1 MDKLTQEQIEEY
13 RDAFQH
19 FDKDSSGFIT
29 TKELGNAM
37 RSLGENP
44 REEDL
49 QMMINSVDI
58 DGNGQMDF
66 EEFVKL
72 MVAKNQFSFNEEEA
86 KEAFRIFYRD
96 CRGYVM
102 SDELRQVFQTLEEK
116 IPEHEINDMLQDQKH
131 QFNRKITFDDFVQL
145 TKDGVCPKESKQKER
160 EPSRGPKY
168 ARRRQKFYIYS

>member
-1 MDKLTQEQIEEY
+1 MSFYSSLWLPPCELIVEY

-58 DGNGQMDF
+58 DG
-66 EEFVKL
+66 E
-72 MVAKNQFSFNEEEA
+72 
-86 KEAFRIFYRD
+86 
-96 CRGYVM
+96 
-102 SDELRQVFQTLEEK
+102 
-116 IPEHEINDMLQDQKH
+116 
-131 QFNRKITFDDFVQL
+131 
-145 TKDGVCPKESKQKER
+145 
-160 EPSRGPKY
+160 
-168 ARRRQKFYIYS
+168 

>member
-1 MDKLTQEQIEEY
+1 MSYLLIVFKLKWFSLFFKLTLEY

-58 DGNGQMDF
+58 DG
-66 EEFVKL
+66 K
-72 MVAKNQFSFNEEEA
+72 
-86 KEAFRIFYRD
+86 
-96 CRGYVM
+96 
-102 SDELRQVFQTLEEK
+102 
-116 IPEHEINDMLQDQKH
+116 
-131 QFNRKITFDDFVQL
+131 
-145 TKDGVCPKESKQKER
+145 
-160 EPSRGPKY
+160 
-168 ARRRQKFYIYS
+168 

>member
-1 MDKLTQEQIEEY
+1 MKINYNERARISALIVKMKMPRNFLQVMDCRQFVRAKLVNYWYHSTLWILPSGWILEY

-58 DGNGQMDF
+58 DG
-66 EEFVKL
+66 E
-72 MVAKNQFSFNEEEA
+72 
-86 KEAFRIFYRD
+86 
-96 CRGYVM
+96 
-102 SDELRQVFQTLEEK
+102 
-116 IPEHEINDMLQDQKH
+116 
-131 QFNRKITFDDFVQL
+131 
-145 TKDGVCPKESKQKER
+145 
-160 EPSRGPKY
+160 
-168 ARRRQKFYIYS
+168 

>member
-1 MDKLTQEQIEEY
+1 MDKLTQEQIQDY
-13 RDAFQH
+13 KDAFLH

-29 TKELGNAM
+29 TKELGNVM

-86 KEAFRIFYRD
+86 MEAFRIFDRD
-96 CRGYVM
+96 DRGFIM
-102 SDELRQVFQTLEEK
+102 STELRKIFQSMEDK
-116 IPEHEINDMLQDQKH
+116 ISDHDINEMLQDQKH
-131 QFNRKITFDDFVQL
+131 QFNRKITFDDFFQL
-145 TKDGVCPKESKQKER
+145 TKDGVCPKESKQKDGSTR
-160 EPSRGPKY
+160 PKY

>member
-1 MDKLTQEQIEEY
+1 MVARSGKEQVENKLWLLITQLHILLIFKQNWSLRSLLTLTEY

-58 DGNGQMDF
+58 DG
-66 EEFVKL
+66 K
-72 MVAKNQFSFNEEEA
+72 
-86 KEAFRIFYRD
+86 
-96 CRGYVM
+96 
-102 SDELRQVFQTLEEK
+102 
-116 IPEHEINDMLQDQKH
+116 
-131 QFNRKITFDDFVQL
+131 
-145 TKDGVCPKESKQKER
+145 
-160 EPSRGPKY
+160 
-168 ARRRQKFYIYS
+168 

>member
-1 MDKLTQEQIEEY
+1 MDMIVTVVNLCEPNLVNYIMSYDSTLWILPSELILEY

-58 DGNGQMDF
+58 DG
-66 EEFVKL
+66 E
-72 MVAKNQFSFNEEEA
+72 
-86 KEAFRIFYRD
+86 
-96 CRGYVM
+96 
-102 SDELRQVFQTLEEK
+102 
-116 IPEHEINDMLQDQKH
+116 
-131 QFNRKITFDDFVQL
+131 
-145 TKDGVCPKESKQKER
+145 
-160 EPSRGPKY
+160 
-168 ARRRQKFYIYS
+168 